1 MKNGSKSVEYFSIK
15 FTGKLKIA
23 WVKWET
29 VCLPKQNGGLGIKDI
44 RTFNKALLGKWRW
57 DLFHQHKELWARIL
71 ASKYGGW
78 RSLVDA
84 KRVSNESVWWQ
95 DLLVVT
101 HDQQF
106 NNILQEGTIWRVGCG
121 TKSVYGRTAGLAV
134 GNH

>member
-1 MKNGSKSVEYFSIK
+1 MSRHLISKELGHVRVNVAKVSSWK
-15 FTGKLKIA
+15 QKKIA

-57 DLFHQHKELWARIL
+57 DLFHKHKELWARIL

-84 KRVSNESVWWQ
+84 KRVSNESVW
-95 DLLVVT
+95 
-101 HDQQF
+101 
-106 NNILQEGTIWRVGCG
+106 
-121 TKSVYGRTAGLAV
+121 
-134 GNH
+134 